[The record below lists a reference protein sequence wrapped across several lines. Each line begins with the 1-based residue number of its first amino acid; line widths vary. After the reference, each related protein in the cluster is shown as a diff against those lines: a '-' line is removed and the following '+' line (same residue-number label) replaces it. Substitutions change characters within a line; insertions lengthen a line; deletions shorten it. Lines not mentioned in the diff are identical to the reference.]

1 MLLLSFMTIGTNV
14 LAQKIPANNI
24 VPKGGT
30 YHTNADGIGM
40 TYKGDLN
47 NLKIDNNSFVKLTSS
62 SVALGVLGVY
72 PASLQFEYTT
82 TIPKDKPYYFRLS
95 NTSDFSGVLLGGA
108 VGGFLGGLVFGSHWV
123 DVTPYYNGTVVE
135 GGGRTDN
142 YWNQTATNN
151 LAVMEDGNQ
160 NKYIRIVPKSQY
172 NQIKYTDNTVLG
184 LININSS
191 EINYA
196 YYNQNQTL
204 CDIPLMTS
212 YTGSGGLLSAG
223 SQNPVTDAY
232 KAIDSNLNS
241 FASIGGGKLLDV
253 SLGSIVEQFFYLPEA
268 TNKKILRLKMSIPSG
283 LLNVNLADQSQ
294 IVFYKNNQQVGSIPI
309 DSNLLGI
316 DLAGLINANNTPL
329 SFLAIPPL
337 NSEGNAFIEFDK
349 VSVKIIKPVNVNL
362 LGGSD
367 LRIYDVAFVDANPE
381 IKYVC
386 TKEEILNNIRTEK
399 FLLTDLIPNY
409 SVNAKYIVID
419 SNHNLIVDGYNIPE
433 EEDTF
438 STSAENIKLPLGT
451 YYIKGIDSPNYC
463 PNEYA
468 SFTVRK
474 DTQYRISGKLSVS
487 MPLVSENSNIV
498 DASHVFNTSDYS
510 VVDYDDALNNVTA
523 AYSPI
528 QIFRE
533 SDNVNVT
540 GIPLSF
546 PQIGTYNFYAKTHRL
561 NNPNCEIVRRIT
573 VYVYDQAECD
583 YRYQKLGANTE
594 EMKTISLLGIPLGGS
609 SDSAKTI
616 DSSQQEIPNLYQ
628 YDLSTHGSIF
638 NVISLLGIGTTSQDL
653 IFKENN
659 GSLKQITPGT
669 PLTIKLGQD
678 YSVLQVLGGITIRP
692 IDTFGQAVGPLLSVD
707 EFDLANVLVGDN
719 VFEFTFIPQG
729 NSGENIWYSGVRINL
744 GSVLGLG
751 NTLKVYGAYIDERI
765 AIGDSE
771 CNPNIV
777 INGAESRVR
786 DQNGNLVTNLDTRLL
801 LNKSTS
807 DVLYGTRDIGL
818 GVATALSSI
827 LYPYHAAD
835 AIEAPGTDLHGTP
848 NLETGTTFNASVGAL
863 NAMTL
868 TVKFKEIARPGDKV
882 RIVLGHEGGSVLD
895 ANVLGSELT
904 AQRYMGSVAIG
915 EPVTIEAG
923 SLIDLDLLSLI
934 NPQASNKYAY
944 MLEGIGAPFDR
955 VELQIGNIVNAKLL
969 APKLVVYDMSL
980 LPYFE
985 FESLDETTT
994 LCTSVPFEIEKMDP
1008 CTSYDISFSYPTLTS
1023 GQISAWNN
1031 IQGSEISI
1039 ANEDIDKIQ
1048 YRLQMRNILNEYNN
1062 NGTLYMKVITK
1073 RQGCIYGDPQY
1084 LKVKLASCGAIVNPM
1099 IRTRAGR

>member
-1 MLLLSFMTIGTNV
+1 MLGTNV
-14 LAQKIPANNI
+14 FAQKVRPDSSTSTKGYLLGSTINEEDILKAYDDNIETFTEIKTPELSIATTISPFLNLKYTPNPVPADENFYLKIDFSNAQILDNIASGYVGNFLNQVVSALLGGVPQNFFEFKNNNTTI
-24 VPKGGT
+24 FEGKTHEYSRTSADKMRVVKDTDGNSYFKFSLGEQFDEVSIQTRASGLLVAPRKWIRVYDSYYYSNSSECPGLFT
-30 YHTNADGIGM
+30 YADAVDAILTLGSSAGVRNTSLAI
-40 TYKGDLN
+40 DN
-47 NLKIDNNSFVKLTSS
+47 NLKSS
-62 SVALGVLGVY
+62 SVFGKQSLLSLGVEV
-72 PASLQFEYTT
+72 SMEQFFEL
-82 TIPKDKPYYFRLS
+82 PKPTNSKLVKIKMEMPSKLLDI
-95 NTSDFSGVLLGGA
+95 DVASGVE
-108 VGGFLGGLVFGSHWV
+108 VNF
-123 DVTPYYNGTVVE
+123 YNGKTKLSSQMI
-135 GGGRTDN
+135 DSS
-142 YWNQTATNN
+142 
-151 LAVMEDGNQ
+151 
-160 NKYIRIVPKSQY
+160 IVG
-172 NQIKYTDNTVLG
+172 IDLTG
-184 LININSS
+184 LIN
-191 EINYA
+191 
-196 YYNQNQTL
+196 
-204 CDIPLMTS
+204 D
-212 YTGSGGLLSAG
+212 
-223 SQNPVTDAY
+223 
-232 KAIDSNLNS
+232 K
-241 FASIGGGKLLDV
+241 F
-253 SLGSIVEQFFYLPEA
+253 
-268 TNKKILRLKMSIPSG
+268 
-283 LLNVNLADQSQ
+283 NVP
-294 IVFYKNNQQVGSIPI
+294 F
-309 DSNLLGI
+309 
-316 DLAGLINANNTPL
+316 
-329 SFLAIPPL
+329 SFLATPPTD
-337 NSEGNAFIEFDK
+337 STGNRLYFDK
-349 VSVKIIKPVNVNL
+349 ISISVKKPVSLEVISFE
-362 LGGSD
+362 GD
-367 LRIYDVAFVDANPE
+367 LKIYDVAFVDVNPE

-616 DSSQQEIPNLYQ
+616 DSSQQENPNLYQ

-786 DQNGNLVTNLDTRLL
+786 DQDGNLVTNLDTRLL

-895 ANVLGSELT
+895 ANVLGSALT

-944 MLEGIGAPFDR
+944 MLEAIGAPFDR